1 MIPGGAMAALP
12 HDPSGAADS
21 AKGDVQF
28 SELQELQAEL
38 LWRQYVER
46 RTHARHVETIRT
58 SATNYVLILT
68 TILVAAAAID
78 KRVSADDLWV
88 GLIITTMGLMLF
100 LTSKA
105 YLDRYDNS
113 MKVALRF
120 LLELD
125 ETFFQ
130 AQPGHTLMD
139 LSRQADRHLQDTYLH
154 LEKRYLHLQEEPR
167 KPKSSFGLLAL
178 SHKVIRGSHGLWS
191 FLPLGVCAVGV
202 LLAYSALTSGRS

>member
-1 MIPGGAMAALP
+1 MIPGGDMAALP
-12 HDPSGAADS
+12 HDPSGAAKS
-21 AKGDVQF
+21 ANSGVESPKLKEF
-28 SELQELQAEL
+28 QAEL

-58 SATNYVLILT
+58 GATNYVLILT

-78 KRVSADDLWV
+78 NRVEADDLWF
-88 GLIITTMGLMLF
+88 GLIITAMGLMLF
-100 LTSKA
+100 LASMA

-113 MKVALRF
+113 MKVALCF

-125 ETFFQ
+125 EAFFQ

-154 LEKRYLHLQEEPR
+154 LEERYLHLQEEAP
-167 KPKSSFGLLAL
+167 KPKSSFG
-178 SHKVIRGSHGLWS
+178 GL
-191 FLPLGVCAVGV
+191 
-202 LLAYSALTSGRS
+202 